1 MQGLINAGDGTDL
14 VFSRGRN
21 ATAICMLLVGPLPV
35 PPPPRPAPSPVA
47 AVAVNNAPRAYGRR
61 KARDRN
67 AVRAGSG
74 DIQEAKSRL
83 AGKKEKGEPRKRAWD
98 RRRIFRKSVIGMNAE
113 RKARA
118 RAHTQRERERE
129 RERENCSTKHTT

>member
-1 MQGLINAGDGTDL
+1 MPVTEPISFSAAGETRPQSACSSSSL
-14 VFSRGRN
+14 CLS
-21 ATAICMLLVGPLPV
+21 
-35 PPPPRPAPSPVA
+35 PPPRPAPSPVA

-129 RERENCSTKHTT
+129 RERKLLY